1 MGRCVIFLTGNAF
14 LRRGDAVVREMDPA
28 AGVSPTFD
36 HAFISPVKPGFI
48 GVFYWQIPYDR
59 SLSEKDIRQ

>member
-14 LRRGDAVVREMDPA
+14 LRRGDAAVRKMNPA
-28 AGVSPTFD
+28 ASVSPTSD

-48 GVFYWQIPYDR
+48 GVFYWQ
-59 SLSEKDIRQ
+59 SLMGWRPTHEL